1 MPQVSRSTIGGGRSD
16 VSVDPFTEICA
27 TDSIIIDLHL
37 NEVFF
42 VKFVM
47 LLLFNPLFC
56 ILKMAD
62 SVKCWKTG
70 VAAPVV
76 TRGIY
81 VTSVSFSILLSFAN
95 RNLASGRF
103 PT

>member
-1 MPQVSRSTIGGGRSD
+1 M
-16 VSVDPFTEICA
+16 SVDPFTEICA

-37 NEVFF
+37 DEVFF
-42 VKFVM
+42 FIKFVM
-47 LLLFNPLFC
+47 LLLFNSLFC
-56 ILKMAD
+56 VLKMAD
-62 SVKCWKTG
+62 SVKCWKSG

-81 VTSVSFSILLSFAN
+81 VTSVSFSILLSFTN